1 MLVCVL
7 VGVTSSLV
15 RLKICAI
22 IAGIK
27 KCKSIIKKKKKEHDK
42 IVLLGKAKLDTIE
55 GLISKALIDSDI
67 SHNEFVSANN
77 VLRECNQMKEKIK
90 NSVEHTV

>member
-1 MLVCVL
+1 M
-7 VGVTSSLV
+7 
-15 RLKICAI
+15 
-22 IAGIK
+22 
-27 KCKSIIKKKKKEHDK
+27 
-42 IVLLGKAKLDTIE
+42 LLGKAKLDTIE

-90 NSVEHTV
+90 NSVEHTI